1 MTHLPP
7 RHHYRVYKSAQLQ
20 QPLTPRCVRCCFWL
34 GNLRRIVLRKSVQLF
49 NHLKRICLPRHRVQE
64 VPDNDNLYLCVS
76 VPVNPCES
84 VFDPPRSADPFR
96 SSSQSAPW
104 RLCVRVKG
112 NLWKITKRLHRMRA
126 NYAIQLGSSQKSV
139 RKKT

>member
-1 MTHLPP
+1 M
-7 RHHYRVYKSAQLQ
+7 
-20 QPLTPRCVRCCFWL
+20 RCCFWL

-84 VFDPPRSADPFR
+84 VFDPPSPTLALQTLFVAATATAAAAA
-96 SSSQSAPW
+96 APRA
-104 RLCVRVKG
+104 RLGAFVCV
-112 NLWKITKRLHRMRA
+112 
-126 NYAIQLGSSQKSV
+126 
-139 RKKT
+139 